1 MQKKEEILN
10 IILSASMIIIAAAA
24 ILPLLKIQWTG
35 LPYLFSAGAA
45 GTFIVRL
52 LGKKYTGTN
61 LRIKRLYRIEMVSSI
76 CYLLSA
82 FFMFYPYGQQ
92 TDWLAF
98 LTAGAVLQVYASF
111 MISHLENKERSG
123 NAGK

>member
-10 IILSASMIIIAAAA
+10 IVLSVSMIIIATVA

-35 LPYLFSAGAA
+35 LPYLFAVGAV
-45 GTFIVRL
+45 GTFVVRL
-52 LGKKYTGTN
+52 LSPQYKGDS
-61 LRIKRLYRIEMVSSI
+61 LRIKRLFRLETVSSI
-76 CYLLSA
+76 CYMLSA
-82 FFMFYPYGQQ
+82 FFMFYPYSEQ

-111 MISHLENKERSG
+111 MISYLEKKQRSG
-123 NAGK
+123 NGGK

>member
-10 IILSASMIIIAAAA
+10 IILSVSMIIIATAA

-35 LPYLFSAGAA
+35 LPYLFSVGAA
-45 GTFIVRL
+45 GSFAVRL
-52 LGKKYTGTN
+52 LGKKYKGDN
-61 LRIKRLYRIEMVSSI
+61 LRIKRLFRIEMVSSI

-82 FFMFYPYGQQ
+82 FFMFYPYSQQ

-98 LTAGAVLQVYASF
+98 LTAGAVLQIYASF
-111 MISHLENKERSG
+111 MISHLEKKERQ
-123 NAGK
+123 GKGEK